1 MFPVGSSKG
10 LCGLRPSSRRL
21 HSLGSQVHEPSA
33 GGQGSQVAGLGQK
46 WCPQQREALTIAPA
60 SPPGAHSTV
69 QDTIHPHQE
78 PADAEA
84 QQQAQHKVDLLLGH
98 IVCHKVVLRGVH
110 HRLVPVVWDHVVDVV
125 PGGGRVGW
133 HLSCQPW
140 PSLPQVRAG
149 LARGPKVDGLI
160 PMGHPGKFSEAI
172 PVCWVGRGNSTPRPR
187 SGHLAELQGKVETVS
202 LEIRSEGQGG

>member
-10 LCGLRPSSRRL
+10 LCGRRPSSRRL

-46 WCPQQREALTIAPA
+46 WCPQQREALTIAPT
-60 SPPGAHSTV
+60 SPPGAHSAV
-69 QDTIHPHQE
+69 QDTVHPHQE
-78 PADAEA
+78 PADAET
-84 QQQAQHKVDLLLGH
+84 QQQAQHEVDLLLGH

-110 HRLVPVVWDHVVDVV
+110 HRLVPVVRDHVVDVV

-133 HLSCQPW
+133 HISCQPW

-149 LARGPKVDGLI
+149 LARGPRVDGLS
-160 PMGHPGKFSEAI
+160 PMGHP
-172 PVCWVGRGNSTPRPR
+172 R
-187 SGHLAELQGKVETVS
+187 SS
-202 LEIRSEGQGG
+202 LERSQCAGLGGETAPPGPVQVTWQNCWDRWRQ